1 MSLRGV
7 SYDIRM
13 IYEWME
19 KKMLLNEMEL
29 NIDQIT
35 ENLNAFEKF
44 LDTLPEKALGLGVRV
59 VFTAIL
65 FLVGS
70 KLIKLIRRITKRSL
84 QKANVETGVIQFL
97 DGLIKASLYGILALM
112 VAGNF
117 GFDATSVVALVGSA
131 GVTIGLALQGCLSN
145 LAGGVLILLLKP
157 FRVGDFITESGL
169 GTEGT
174 VKEIG
179 IIYTKLMTTDGKVV
193 VLPNGNLANSSITNA
208 TDTPIRRVDLII
220 GISYD
225 ADIRSAKEVLQKVMD
240 NDLDVLH
247 NEPKLVYVNALADS
261 AVELGMRCFCENPK
275 YWDVR
280 WRLLE
285 NVKNALDAADIEIPY
300 QQLSVHMEQAI
311 DMKG

>member
-1 MSLRGV
+1 
-7 SYDIRM
+7 M
-13 IYEWME
+13 IYEWMG
-19 KKMLLNEMEL
+19 KNMLLNEMEL
-29 NIDQIT
+29 DIDQIT

-44 LDTLPEKALGLGVRV
+44 LDTLPEKVLGLGVRV
-59 VFTAIL
+59 LFAAIL
-65 FLVGS
+65 FFVGS
-70 KLIKLIRRITKRSL
+70 KLIKLTRRITKRSL
-84 QKANVETGVIQFL
+84 QRANVETGVIQFL
-97 DGLIKASLYGILALM
+97 DGLIKASLYGILVLII
-112 VAGNF
+112 AGNF
-117 GFDATSVVALVGSA
+117 GFDATSVIALVGSA

-193 VLPNGNLANSSITNA
+193 VLPNGSLANSSITNA
-208 TDTPIRRVDLII
+208 TDTPVRRVDLII

-225 ADIRSAKEVLQKVMD
+225 ADIKSAKETLQKVMD
-240 NDLDVLH
+240 NDVDILH
-247 NEPKLVYVNALADS
+247 NEPKIVYVNALADS

-275 YWDVR
+275 YWEVR

-285 NVKNALDAADIEIPY
+285 SVKNALDDADIEIPY
-300 QQLSVHMEQAI
+300 QQLSIHMEQVA
-311 DMKG
+311 DTKG

>member
-1 MSLRGV
+1 
-7 SYDIRM
+7 
-13 IYEWME
+13 
-19 KKMLLNEMEL
+19 MLLNEMEL
-29 NIDQIT
+29 DIDQIT

-44 LDTLPEKALGLGVRV
+44 LDTLPEKVLGLGVRV
-59 VFTAIL
+59 LFAAIL
-65 FLVGS
+65 FFVGS
-70 KLIKLIRRITKRSL
+70 KLIKLTRRITKRSL
-84 QKANVETGVIQFL
+84 QRANVETGVIQFL
-97 DGLIKASLYGILALM
+97 DGLIKASLYGILVLII
-112 VAGNF
+112 AGNF
-117 GFDATSVVALVGSA
+117 GFDATSVIALVGSA

-193 VLPNGNLANSSITNA
+193 VLPNGSLANSSITNA
-208 TDTPIRRVDLII
+208 TDTPVRRVDLII

-225 ADIRSAKEVLQKVMD
+225 ADIKSAKETLQKVMD
-240 NDLDVLH
+240 NDVDIFH
-247 NEPKLVYVNALADS
+247 NEPKIVYVNALADS

-275 YWDVR
+275 YWEVR

-285 NVKNALDAADIEIPY
+285 SVKNALDDADIEIPY
-300 QQLSVHMEQAI
+300 QQLSIHMEQVA
-311 DMKG
+311 DTKG

>member
-1 MSLRGV
+1 
-7 SYDIRM
+7 
-13 IYEWME
+13 
-19 KKMLLNEMEL
+19 MLLNEMEL
-29 NIDQIT
+29 DMDQIA

-59 VFTAIL
+59 LFAAVL

-70 KLIKLIRRITKRSL
+70 KLIKFIRRITKKSL
-84 QKANVETGVIQFL
+84 QRANVETGIIQFL
-97 DGLIKASLYGILALM
+97 DGLIKACLYGLLVLM
-112 VAGNF
+112 IAGNF

-131 GVTIGLALQGCLSN
+131 GVTVGLALQGSLSN

-157 FRVGDFITESGL
+157 FRVGDFIMESGH

-179 IIYTKLMTTDGKVV
+179 IFYTKLTTTDGKVV
-193 VLPNGNLANSSITNA
+193 VLPNGGLANSSITNA
-208 TDTPIRRVDLII
+208 TDSPIRRIDLMV

-225 ADIRSAKEVLQKVMD
+225 ADIREAKDALRSVMD
-240 NDLDVLH
+240 SDADVLH
-247 NEPKLVYVNALADS
+247 SELVLVYVSDLGDS
-261 AVELGMRCFCENPK
+261 SVELGMRCYCENSV

-285 NVKNALDAADIEIPY
+285 NAKNALDAAGIEIPY
-300 QQLSVHMEQAI
+300 QQVSVHMETAQ
-311 DMKG
+311 KVL

>member
-1 MSLRGV
+1 M
-7 SYDIRM
+7 
-13 IYEWME
+13 
-19 KKMLLNEMEL
+19 
-29 NIDQIT
+29 DQIA

-59 VFTAIL
+59 LFAAVL

-70 KLIKLIRRITKRSL
+70 KLIKFIRRITKKSL
-84 QKANVETGVIQFL
+84 QRANVETGIIQFL
-97 DGLIKASLYGILALM
+97 DGLIKACLYGLLVLM
-112 VAGNF
+112 IAGNF

-131 GVTIGLALQGCLSN
+131 GVTVGLALQGSLSN

-157 FRVGDFITESGL
+157 FRVGDFIMESGH

-179 IIYTKLMTTDGKVV
+179 IFYTKLTTTDGKVV
-193 VLPNGNLANSSITNA
+193 VLPNGGLANSSITNA
-208 TDTPIRRVDLII
+208 TDSPIRRIDLMV

-225 ADIRSAKEVLQKVMD
+225 ADIREAKDALRSVMD
-240 NDLDVLH
+240 SDADVLH
-247 NEPKLVYVNALADS
+247 SEPVLVYVSDLGDS
-261 AVELGMRCFCENPK
+261 SVELGMRCYCENSV

-285 NVKNALDAADIEIPY
+285 NAKNALDAAGIEIPY
-300 QQLSVHMEQAI
+300 QQVSVHMETAQ
-311 DMKG
+311 KVL